1 MDEQM
6 LRRALMEA
14 NLERFRDVLEGA
26 DRDWDWSPR
35 YLRSRTRLLADP
47 FGWAKRMARP
57 VWKRA
62 ARAAACAALAC
73 LVTLGGLMA
82 VSPTVRAA
90 VLGWLREIT
99 ENGIFY
105 TALGN
110 RDGAE
115 DHEPPD
121 WMLTD
126 LPEGWALDSAG
137 ELGALYLQ
145 LSGRGH
151 HWLGRRRSGERGE
164 PPGSDGERLYGGAV
178 RR

>member
-14 NLERFRDVLEGA
+14 SLERFRDVLEGA
-26 DRDWDWSPR
+26 DRDWNWSPR

-62 ARAAACAALAC
+62 VRAAACAALAC

-110 RDGAE
+110 WDGAE
-115 DHEPPD
+115 NPEPPGAD
-121 WMLTD
+121 RSGGRPRRLAAVRGPGGLCAD
-126 LPEGWALDSAG
+126 GPESQG
-137 ELGALYLQ
+137 ELGLLEV
-145 LSGRGH
+145 L
-151 HWLGRRRSGERGE
+151 
-164 PPGSDGERLYGGAV
+164 
-178 RR
+178 

>member
-62 ARAAACAALAC
+62 ARAAACAAL
-73 LVTLGGLMA
+73 
-82 VSPTVRAA
+82 
-90 VLGWLREIT
+90 
-99 ENGIFY
+99 
-105 TALGN
+105 
-110 RDGAE
+110 
-115 DHEPPD
+115 
-121 WMLTD
+121 
-126 LPEGWALDSAG
+126 SAG
-137 ELGALYLQ
+137 LLVLKKKFPAIVVEGPVI
-145 LSGRGH
+145 R
-151 HWLGRRRSGERGE
+151 
-164 PPGSDGERLYGGAV
+164 
-178 RR
+178 